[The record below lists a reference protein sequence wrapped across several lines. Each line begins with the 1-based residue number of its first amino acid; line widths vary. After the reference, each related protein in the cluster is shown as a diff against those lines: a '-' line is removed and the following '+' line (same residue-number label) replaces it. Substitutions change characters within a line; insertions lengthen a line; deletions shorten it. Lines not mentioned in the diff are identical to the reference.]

1 MNRRI
6 AIAAAALAVSL
17 GALPLMAQAPG
28 GGFGAAEQRPGGP
41 GRGGRGGGPGGPMA
55 VLPGLNQVGLTD
67 AQREQV
73 RSILEQERQSDNP
86 GEKLRQAEEAL
97 RAAVLADAPDAQA
110 IEAAKAAVDTA
121 RATELDRRVAIMQ
134 KIAQILTPAQRQQ
147 LVQMPPPPPPRNP
160 YI

>member
-1 MNRRI
+1 
-6 AIAAAALAVSL
+6 
-17 GALPLMAQAPG
+17 
-28 GGFGAAEQRPGGP
+28 
-41 GRGGRGGGPGGPMA
+41 MA